1 MTKQSQFPWL
11 RTFISPV
18 AKSLLTTSWDSH
30 LRVAG
35 RFVRLAQA
43 LQSNVKVHCKD
54 IIADGGSTLSLLSLA
69 AECDTMLAVEAQGCD
84 AEDALAALADLI
96 SAQFHE
102 SEDQNGE
109 AGCLSTK

>member
-35 RFVRLAQA
+35 RFVRLRKPPVQCQGS
-43 LQSNVKVHCKD
+43 LQGHHS
-54 IIADGGSTLSLLSLA
+54 GRRSTLSLLSLA